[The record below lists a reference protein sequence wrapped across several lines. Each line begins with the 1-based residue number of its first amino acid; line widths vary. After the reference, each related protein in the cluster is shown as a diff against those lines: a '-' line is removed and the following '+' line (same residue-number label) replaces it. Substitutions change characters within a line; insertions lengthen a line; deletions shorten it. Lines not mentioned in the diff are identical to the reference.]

1 MKRTNVLLLIV
12 GVMAGL
18 PMTSVAPANPIAIPR
33 PPPRRPE
40 PPPEPPALPEPPA
53 VPETLTGTLAWKTI
67 KNGYGSVQTATLQ
80 LITVEKKAIDLL
92 PEESVRNSS
101 QYQKFIGKTV
111 EVKVMRKP
119 VAKSS
124 SQPLRVI
131 QSITVLAP
139 AQKPKL

>member
-1 MKRTNVLLLIV
+1 
-12 GVMAGL
+12 
-18 PMTSVAPANPIAIPR
+18 MTSVAPANPIAV
-33 PPPRRPE
+33 PRRPE
-40 PPPEPPALPEPPA
+40 PAPTPSA

-92 PEESVRNSS
+92 PEESVRNSA
-101 QYQKFIGKTV
+101 QYEKFIGKTV